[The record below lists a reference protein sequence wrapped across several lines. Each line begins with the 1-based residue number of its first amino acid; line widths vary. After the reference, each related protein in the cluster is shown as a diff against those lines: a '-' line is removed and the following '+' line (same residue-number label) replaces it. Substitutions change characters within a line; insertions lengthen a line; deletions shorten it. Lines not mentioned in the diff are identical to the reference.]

1 MEKIKVAIRTRP
13 LIEREDGRSNWRI
26 QNSNSILQVNH
37 LGKCIPN
44 TAYSFDYIFDPSAP
58 TLLLYEELVG
68 PIVESVVAGFNGTV
82 FAYGQTSS
90 GKTFTMMGTDEL
102 PGLIP
107 FTFAGLFDQI
117 SRSTNCEFVL
127 RLSYMEIY
135 NESICDLLNPTN
147 TNLNIRE
154 GDDRIPYVAN
164 LTEAHITD
172 FYSLNEYMMK
182 GERNRHTGSTR
193 MNDRSSRSHTLFR
206 LILESKQFD
215 EGTIKVSHLNL
226 VDLAGSE
233 RASAT
238 SGDEI
243 RFKEG
248 TFINRSLLTLGT
260 VIRRLSEGKK
270 GSHIPYRDSK
280 LTRILES
287 SLGGN
292 AKTVI
297 ICTVTTASVEETHS
311 TLRFASTAK
320 SVENHAIVNE
330 YSDDSDVDTM
340 LKRLKKLEKEN
351 SHLKKKIS
359 EDASYK
365 IQIQDMECKINS
377 LKSLVIST
385 SSSSASA
392 VDQAPP
398 TRRYVSMFKK

>member
-1 MEKIKVAIRTRP
+1 MEKIKVAIRSRP
-13 LIEREDGRSNWRI
+13 LIEREEQEEGRSNWRI
-26 QNSNSILQVNH
+26 QNNTIFQLNGV
-37 LGKCIPN
+37 GKPLPN
-44 TAYSFDYIFDPSAP
+44 TSYSFDYIFDQTAP
-58 TLLLYEELVG
+58 TSLLYDELIA
-68 PIVESVVAGFNGTV
+68 PIVHSVVAGFNGTV

-90 GKTFTMMGTDEL
+90 GKTFTMMGPPEL
-102 PGLIP
+102 PGIIP
-107 FTFAGLFDQI
+107 FTFSGIFKHIEQ
-117 SRSTNCEFVL
+117 SNNCEFVL

-135 NESICDLLNPTN
+135 NETIMDLLSPSNI
-147 TNLNIRE
+147 NLSIRE
-154 GDDRIPYVAN
+154 SDQRIPYVLN
-164 LTEAHITD
+164 LTETHITD
-172 FYSLNEYMMK
+172 FQSIDLCLYN
-182 GERNRHTGSTR
+182 GEKNRHMGRTN
-193 MNDRSSRSHTLFR
+193 MNERSSRSHTLLR
-206 LILESKQFD
+206 LILESKQVD

-238 SGDEI
+238 TGDGL

-260 VIRRLSEGKK
+260 VIRRLSEAKQD
-270 GSHIPYRDSK
+270 SHIPYRDSK

-311 TLRFASTAK
+311 TLRFASRAK

-351 SHLKKKIS
+351 LDLKKRIS
-359 EDASYK
+359 EDVSCRS
-365 IQIQDMECKINS
+365 QLQDMESKISS
-377 LKSLVIST
+377 LKSMVIRPNNMT
-385 SSSSASA
+385 
-392 VDQAPP
+392 VGEEQAPP
-398 TRRYVSMFKK
+398 TRR

>member
-13 LIEREDGRSNWRI
+13 LIDREEQEEGRNNWRV
-26 QNSNSILQVNH
+26 QNNTICQLSGA
-37 LGKCIPN
+37 GKVLPN
-44 TAYSFDYIFDPSAP
+44 TTYTFDHIYDQTAP
-58 TLLLYEELVG
+58 TTLLYDQLVA
-68 PIVESVVAGFNGTV
+68 PIVQSVVEGFNGTV

-90 GKTFTMMGTDEL
+90 GKTYTMMGADDL
-102 PGLIP
+102 PGIIP
-107 FTFAGLFDQI
+107 FTFMGLFKHIEQ
-117 SRSTNCEFVL
+117 SNNCEFVL

-135 NESICDLLNPTN
+135 NECIMDLLNPSN

-154 GDDRIPYVAN
+154 SNDRIPYVAN

-172 FYSLNEYMMK
+172 FSSIDLCLYN
-182 GERNRHTGSTR
+182 GERNRHTGRTN
-193 MNDRSSRSHTLFR
+193 MNERSSRSHTLLR
-206 LILESKQFD
+206 LILESKMCD

-238 SGDEI
+238 TGDGV

-248 TFINRSLLTLGT
+248 TFINKSLLTLGT
-260 VIRRLSEGKK
+260 VIRRLSEAKK
-270 GSHIPYRDSK
+270 DSHIPYRDSR

-297 ICTVTTASVEETHS
+297 ICTVTTATIEETHS
-311 TLRFASTAK
+311 TLRFASRAK

-340 LKRLKKLEKEN
+340 LKRLKRLEKEN
-351 SHLKKKIS
+351 LDLKKKIS
-359 EDASYK
+359 EDASCRS
-365 IQIQDMECKINS
+365 QLQDMESKISS
-377 LKSLVIST
+377 LKSLVIKSNT
-385 SSSSASA
+385 GMAEPLDNA
-392 VDQAPP
+392 QP
-398 TRRYVSMFKK
+398 TRR

>member
-13 LIEREDGRSNWRI
+13 LIEREEQEEARNNWRV
-26 QNSNSILQVNH
+26 QNNTICQLNGAGKIL
-37 LGKCIPN
+37 PN
-44 TAYSFDYIFDPSAP
+44 TTYSFDYIYDQTAP
-58 TLLLYEELVG
+58 TTLLYDQLVA
-68 PIVESVVAGFNGTV
+68 PIVQSVVEGFNGTV

-90 GKTFTMMGTDEL
+90 GKTYTMMGADDL
-102 PGLIP
+102 PGIIP
-107 FTFAGLFDQI
+107 FTFMGLFKHIEQ
-117 SRSTNCEFVL
+117 SNNCEFVL

-135 NESICDLLNPTN
+135 NECIMDLLNPSN

-154 GDDRIPYVAN
+154 SNERIPYVAN

-172 FYSLNEYMMK
+172 FSSIDLCLYN
-182 GERNRHTGSTR
+182 GERNRHTGRTN
-193 MNDRSSRSHTLFR
+193 MNERSSRSHTLLR
-206 LILESKQFD
+206 LILESKICD
-215 EGTIKVSHLNL
+215 EGAIKVSHLNL

-238 SGDEI
+238 TGDGV

-260 VIRRLSEGKK
+260 VIRRLSEAKRDA
-270 GSHIPYRDSK
+270 HIPYRDSK

-297 ICTVTTASVEETHS
+297 ICTVTTATIEETHS
-311 TLRFASTAK
+311 TLRFASRAK

-340 LKRLKKLEKEN
+340 LKRLKRLEKEN
-351 SHLKKKIS
+351 LDLKKKLS
-359 EDASYK
+359 EDASCRS
-365 IQIQDMECKINS
+365 QLQDMESKISS
-377 LKSLVIST
+377 LKSLVIRSNT
-385 SSSSASA
+385 GATEPL
-392 VDQAPP
+392 DNTQP
-398 TRRYVSMFKK
+398 TRR